1 MQEHTPT
8 GAEGRPALRRAL
20 AWLLAPPPD
29 ETVTWIDRATTF
41 VSRIAML
48 LIVVIVGI
56 IFFEVTMR
64 YVFFSPTLWV
74 NEMSLWL
81 GSMIYLLAGV
91 YTMQRRGHIRI
102 TVVYDAV
109 SRRVRRVFDFLAL
122 LVVLVYA
129 FAMIYASWDVALDT
143 LLRWE
148 KFGTAWD
155 PPIPATVKP
164 LVLIATFLVAVQAVN
179 NFIIDVHED
188 KPERPLAPDAD

>member
-8 GAEGRPALRRAL
+8 GAEGRPAPRRAL

-179 NFIIDVHED
+179 NFIIDVHKD

>member
-1 MQEHTPT
+1 M
-8 GAEGRPALRRAL
+8 
-20 AWLLAPPPD
+20 
-29 ETVTWIDRATTF
+29 VTWIDRATTF
-41 VSRIAML
+41 VSRFAMF

-109 SRRVRRVFDFLAL
+109 SRRVQRVFDCSSSWPRCWSA
-122 LVVLVYA
+122 A
-129 FAMIYASWDVALDT
+129 ASPGRCT
-143 LLRWE
+143 
-148 KFGTAWD
+148 T
-155 PPIPATVKP
+155 P
-164 LVLIATFLVAVQAVN
+164 
-179 NFIIDVHED
+179 
-188 KPERPLAPDAD
+188 